1 MKETIETLENK
12 VREFANKLPYWAKYL
27 ADRILSGN
35 SISDPDVYTSYA
47 YLLEDLDLKDKT
59 EKPEIV
65 IGYNAENTGD
75 YKPDLLFSKLENVE
89 GVNALLEEQTIEF
102 NPNLTIIYGT
112 NGSGKSGYVRL
123 FKQVF
128 YSKAPEEIL
137 PNVRVSN
144 SKPIN
149 AKFTFTS
156 NNTDIPLLYAD
167 KDKAEFEQ
175 FSVFDG
181 KGLLQQL
188 AEKNE
193 FDFRPAGLRFF
204 SDYTE
209 AIKRVEQKLNTEIQ
223 NKQSENDFG
232 LWFEGESEIKNVVQN
247 LSINTTIEDFQKYIP
262 FSNEDKVEK
271 EQIQKQ
277 YDELLLTLKGKDK
290 EISNLEN
297 VKKLL
302 GGNKKA
308 IESINKYFTADYLA
322 KITNEITD
330 CINKEA
336 LAKEEGIENFST
348 DRIKGIGTKEWKS
361 FIVSAEAFAKSQ
373 KSDGTNYPELCQ
385 QQLSEEARKLIG
397 NYWIFVKSVAEEN
410 ARKAQE
416 TLNKE
421 KLAFEKLNFDLFHD
435 ENILTMWLSE
445 KYPKVLEAFKQKL
458 TEQKILSINIINDI
472 RNKTANN
479 RTELK
484 INISEYG
491 IIEQSI
497 DDSIITLK
505 GDEQY
510 EAVEKLAKAKT
521 LLEHKEKFNM
531 HILKLENYVNNL
543 IWNNKAGKA
552 NFAKR
557 KITDTEKSLSDIYFN
572 QKYIDAFNDE
582 CRKLNGNFG
591 IDVNH
596 KGSAGKSYR
605 QLKLMGRT
613 PNSILSEGE
622 QKVIALADFIA
633 EMQLSEVNR
642 GIIFDDPVTSLDD
655 FRKSEIAKRLVQESC
670 YKQTII
676 FTHDLVFVS
685 ALIGNCSDLKV
696 KFTCH
701 WVENRDGKPG
711 QVWLNNSPSYEKEY
725 RNAEPAKKY
734 YAEAKKDECPPAQ
747 REFLLK
753 SGFTALRTCYEVLVI
768 NDLFKNVVQRFNER
782 VSIDSLSNVYF
793 DTELIA
799 ELQDSFD
806 QCCRY
811 MEGHTHSDKYAYKKP
826 EPHNL
831 NEEIVRY
838 EAIRSKIKKYKKP
851 DQ

>member
-1 MKETIETLENK
+1 M
-12 VREFANKLPYWAKYL
+12 
-27 ADRILSGN
+27 
-35 SISDPDVYTSYA
+35 
-47 YLLEDLDLKDKT
+47 
-59 EKPEIV
+59 
-65 IGYNAENTGD
+65 
-75 YKPDLLFSKLENVE
+75 LFSKLENVE